1 MKRLI
6 AAVLVMGLIVN
17 GSYVTSAAEGTE
29 ETNVKEIVI
38 YHTNDM
44 HGHLNEAIG
53 IARVAALKRATD
65 NSLLLDGGD
74 AVQGAPLAT
83 LSNGEDVIELMN
95 MAGYDAMC
103 TGNHEFDYGQEQ
115 LLKLLSIAEYPILGA
130 NVKKDGEALL
140 KGTYGTQNN
149 QSNGQYAL
157 FEKAG
162 VKIGVF
168 GLTTQETRTS
178 ANPAGLTGVTFEDE
192 ISTAK
197 EMIDALDAEGAD
209 IIVCMAHIGVVN
221 GASCTSDM
229 LAEAMTG
236 EYQGKLDLII
246 DAHSHTVENEV
257 VNGIQIS
264 QTGTALA
271 NVGKVT
277 LKYDQETKD
286 VDIESEIIPES
297 DFTAEG
303 KYKDIVPASD
313 IEAKLAEIEDASKE
327 LLQQK
332 IADTDTTLWG
342 GTINNVTEGRVTEIN
357 LGNLIADSMID
368 EGKYMIRNGNVAEE
382 YKDLP
387 IVALQNGGGVRS
399 TIHKGVITKGDI
411 INVLPFGNG
420 VLFKVVTPKVLY
432 EAMEQGL
439 SGNKGLTE
447 EGLMAG
453 TTASGGFPQ
462 IGGMHLVYDPNK
474 ETGQKVKA
482 IYLDG
487 ETEALDRNDES
498 RQIILGSID
507 FLFAGGNNYTMLAD
521 PGLKQ
526 IAEGRSQDVL
536 LENTILALT
545 ENGTKAFSMPVM
557 ENRIVVE
564 SDIYTPIEHEFYV
577 EIHDA
582 EGNIAADKEVE
593 YYVDNGETNKGTTDE
608 NGLLKIT
615 AGDGAHSVGVLGGQ
629 HEAYVCS
636 YTGTGI
642 ILNFTKTYPAIT
654 VDFSEDEPEP
664 TQAPTEEPTKEPTQA
679 PTETPTK
686 EPTQAPTEAPTEEP
700 TAEPTEAPAETP
712 TEEPT
717 QAPTPTPEP
726 TSSSTPA
733 INPEPSPTAA
743 ADSSAEKVP
752 GTSIAKIK
760 VKKNKAVITVKK
772 VSGADGYQ
780 IKAGSNKKL
789 SKNKKTLAGNKRV
802 FTIKKW
808 KKKTCYAKVRAFKID
823 SEGNRVYSG
832 WSKVKGIKKSAKK

>member
-1 MKRLI
+1 MKKIINRIVTAMLI
-6 AAVLVMGLIVN
+6 MGLVLN
-17 GSYVTSAAEGTE
+17 GSFITQTAKGA

-53 IARVAALKRATD
+53 IAKVATLKKTTE

-83 LSNGEDVIELMN
+83 LSNGEDVIKLMN
-95 MAGYDAMC
+95 LAGYDAMC
-103 TGNHEFDYGQEQ
+103 TGNHEFDYGQDQ
-115 LLKLLSIAEYPILGA
+115 LLKLFSLAEYPILGA
-130 NVKKDGEALL
+130 NVKKGGEALL
-140 KGTYGTQNN
+140 KGTYGEKKK

-178 ANPAGLTGVTFEDE
+178 ANPAGLTGITFEDE

-197 EMIDALDAEGAD
+197 EMVNALEAEGAD
-209 IIVCMAHIGVVN
+209 IIVCMAHIGEIDGTV
-221 GASCTSDM
+221 CTSDM

-246 DAHSHTVENEV
+246 DAHSHTVENKV

-286 VDIESEIIPES
+286 VDIEAELISEA
-297 DFTAEG
+297 DFTAEDG
-303 KYKDIVPASD
+303 KYKDVVPDSD
-313 IEAKLAEIEDASKE
+313 VEAKLAEIEDASKE

-332 IADTDTTLWG
+332 IADTDSTLWG
-342 GTINNVTEGRVTEIN
+342 GTINNVAEGRVTEIN

-368 EGKYMIRNGNVAEE
+368 EGKYMISEGNVAEE
-382 YKDLP
+382 YKNLP

-439 SGNKGLTE
+439 SGNKGLTAD
-447 EGLMAG
+447 GLMAG

-462 IGGMHLVYDPNK
+462 IGGMSLVYDPNK
-474 ETGQKVKA
+474 ETGQKVEA

-487 ETEALDRNDES
+487 ENTALDRNDES

-507 FLFAGGNNYTMLAD
+507 YLFSGGNNYTMLAD

-536 LENTILALT
+536 LENTILART
-545 ENGTKAFSMPVM
+545 EKGTKALTLPVT
-557 ENRIVVE
+557 ENRIVVH
-564 SDIYTPIEHEFYV
+564 SDAYTPKDYTACV
-577 EIHDA
+577 EIHDTD
-582 EGNIAADKEVE
+582 GNIAADKEVE
-593 YYVDNGETNKGTTDE
+593 YYIDDSESKKGTTDE
-608 NGLLKIT
+608 NGLLEVT
-615 AGDGAHSVGVLGGQ
+615 VSDGPHTVGLVNGQ
-629 HEAYVCS
+629 KEAYICN

-654 VDFSEDEPEP
+654 ADFSE
-664 TQAPTEEPTKEPTQA
+664 KE
-679 PTETPTK
+679 
-686 EPTQAPTEAPTEEP
+686 
-700 TAEPTEAPAETP
+700 
-712 TEEPT
+712 
-717 QAPTPTPEP
+717 PEP
-726 TSSSTPA
+726 TSS
-733 INPEPSPTAA
+733 PEPTATPEPEQTAEPSAQPEETKEPEATEQPTPTEQPAPTGQPNPTEQPTAPS
-743 ADSSAEKVP
+743 DKVVSGDNKVTAEAPSVPKV
-752 GTSIAKIK
+752 AKVRI
-760 VKKNKAVITVKK
+760 KKNKAVIKIKK
-772 VSGADGYQ
+772 ISDADGYQ
-780 IKAGSNKKL
+780 IKVGSNKKL
-789 SKNKKTLAGNKRV
+789 SKNMKKLSGKKRTFV
-802 FTIKKW
+802 IKKW
-808 KKKTCYAKVRAFKID
+808 KKNKCFVKVRAYKLD
-823 SEGNRVYSG
+823 SSGKRVYG
-832 WSKVKGIKKSAKK
+832 KWSKVKIIKKSGKQ